1 LRSLVLDADLLA
13 RNGPA
18 DVWRDV
24 CSEGFERPSAW
35 SEAACPEAL
44 DIQERA
50 SCYIKPRPHEI
61 SVVLLLLMK

>member
-1 LRSLVLDADLLA
+1 MMLALR
-13 RNGPA
+13 
-18 DVWRDV
+18 
-24 CSEGFERPSAW
+24 GFERPSAW